1 MHLLWTELFTANM
14 PKFVYNNNFDYLE
27 KGVEYGQKN
36 SFLHIIG

>member
-1 MHLLWTELFTANM
+1 M